1 MTKPRTGIPGAKG
14 LSQVVNEES
23 WGAAKA
29 LQRTRDYRGPGN
41 DVPPLPP
48 KPIAPELG
56 CEPQF
61 RNTDGRARDW
71 ADDVPENSWL
81 RGGGKQAAEGK
92 PNFDHR
98 GNPNNWR
105 GGNNPKLK

>member
-1 MTKPRTGIPGAKG
+1 
-14 LSQVVNEES
+14 
-23 WGAAKA
+23 
-29 LQRTRDYRGPGN
+29 
-41 DVPPLPP
+41 
-48 KPIAPELG
+48 LG

-92 PNFDHR
+92 PFFDHR
-98 GNPNNWR
+98 GNPNNKP
-105 GGNNPKLK
+105 PKLK